1 MFSAPMHAKSAAK
14 ALLVGLALAATASH
28 AAGVST
34 FFNPTSFSSG
44 ITYDFNQFNPGV
56 GEEISYLGNPVTVT
70 GSGVSLQA
78 NESKVFG
85 KSTVG
90 YLSDVVY
97 SAKTADV
104 ESSSNTITATIS
116 AAGVRAIGFYLG
128 SYNYPGTTFSA
139 VVTSNSVDY
148 SFDGVALPAMTL
160 PAAANTFGFVGF
172 SSDSDIAKIVFTQPY
187 PKNALDVQKFTT
199 SVTPVPEPSA
209 YAMFGTG
216 LALFGMI
223 GRRRS
228 RKQ

>member
-1 MFSAPMHAKSAAK
+1 MLSAPMHTKSAAK

-56 GEEISYLGNPVTVT
+56 GGEISYLGNPVTVT

-97 SAKTADV
+97 SAKTADT
-104 ESSSNTITATIS
+104 EASPNAITATIS
-116 AAGVRAIGFYLG
+116 ASVKAIGFYLG
-128 SYNYPGTTFSA
+128 SYNHPGTSYSA
-139 VVTSNSVDY
+139 VVTSGSIDY
-148 SFDGVALPAMTL
+148 SFSGLSLPVPT
-160 PAAANTFGFVGF
+160 NTFGFVGF
-172 SSDSDIAKIVFTQPY
+172 SSDLNITKVVFTQPS
-187 PKNALDVQKFTT
+187 PLNALDVQKFTT

-209 YAMFGTG
+209 YAMFGAG